1 MYFSTQNVENQIEN
15 PVINSINIYI
25 YIYIYS
31 FISQLK
37 LRYGTR

>member
-1 MYFSTQNVENQIEN
+1 MWAYFSTQNVENQIEN
-15 PVINSINIYI
+15 PVINSKYI

-31 FISQLK
+31 FITQLK